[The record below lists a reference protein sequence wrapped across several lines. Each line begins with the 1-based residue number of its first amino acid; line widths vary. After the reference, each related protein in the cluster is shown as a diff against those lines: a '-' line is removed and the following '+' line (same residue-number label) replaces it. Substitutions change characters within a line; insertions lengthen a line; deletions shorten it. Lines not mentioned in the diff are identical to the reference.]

1 MSDELLPYYEKEL
14 SFIRRLGA
22 RFAKDNPLIA
32 GRLGLGESGEAKDPH
47 VERMI
52 EAFAYLNVRT
62 RHKLEDEFPE
72 LTESLLGVLYPHYQA
87 PIPSLSIVQFE
98 LDPAQN
104 PTTGHS
110 IPRHAP
116 LETESIMGE
125 PCRFRTCYPVTL
137 WPISVQE
144 ANLNKPPFKAPSTPH
159 STTAESVLRL
169 ELSCTDAKLTFA
181 ELELSTLRFF
191 LMGQAQH
198 MYRLYELIFNNT
210 FEVALAN
217 GPDDAHPVVLGP
229 DCLRQVGFEADEGLL
244 PYSPRSFM
252 GYRLLTEFIAFPKK
266 FLFVDLTG
274 LKGRLQ
280 HLGNRL
286 EIFLYFNRSQDDV
299 ERHLTAESFR
309 LGCTPVVNLYEQRAE
324 PIQVTQA
331 DFEYRVVPDAR
342 WPLAHEVYSIERVI
356 GTSPDG
362 NSVEYMP
369 FFSTKHALREEA
381 GQAYWHAAR
390 RLAHEEGHPDH
401 GTEVYLSLVDKGH
414 QRSAPK
420 EWTLGVE
427 TVCFN
432 RDLPHRLPF
441 GGDQPRLQLSEGGG
455 LLSRIACLTP
465 PTPTLR
471 LSLRQGQLWRFIS
484 HLSLNH
490 LSLVDGDDKGEALR
504 EILKLYDFKDDAESR
519 KIISGIK
526 GVESK
531 RVVGQYRSDGQ
542 SGFCRGVEVTI
553 RFDESCFTGGEL
565 FLLASVLERFL
576 ALYCTLNSFTKMV
589 AIKDRGEVL
598 RRWPARVGDKW
609 AI

>member
-14 SFIRRLGA
+14 SFIRRFGA

-52 EAFAYLNVRT
+52 EAFAYLNART

-72 LTESLLGVLYPHYQA
+72 LTESMLGVLYPHYQA
-87 PIPSLSIVQFE
+87 PIPSLSIVQLE
-98 LDPAQN
+98 LDPAQT
-104 PTTGHS
+104 PTNGHT

-116 LETESIMGE
+116 LETESIEGE
-125 PCRFRTCYPVTL
+125 PCRFRTCYTVTQL
-137 WPISVQE
+137 PITVQ
-144 ANLNKPPFKAPSTPH
+144 AASLNKPPFVAPGTPH
-159 STTAESVLRL
+159 STTADALLRL
-169 ELSCTDAKLTFA
+169 QLSCVDPKLTFA
-181 ELELSTLRFF
+181 ELELDKLRFF

-198 MYRLYELIFNNT
+198 MYRLYEMIFNNT
-210 FEVALAN
+210 IEVALAN
-217 GPDDAHPVVLGP
+217 SPEDARPVVLGA
-229 DCLRQVGFEADEGLL
+229 DCLRQVGFAADEGLL
-244 PYSPRSFM
+244 PYSPRSFV
-252 GYRLLTEFIAFPKK
+252 GYRLLTEFFAFPKK
-266 FLFVDLTG
+266 FLFVDLVG

-280 HLGNRL
+280 NLGNRL
-286 EIFLYFNRSQDDV
+286 EIFLYLNRSQSDL
-299 ERHLTAESFR
+299 ERHLTSDSFR
-309 LGCTPVVNLYEQRAE
+309 LGCTPIVNLYEQRAE
-324 PIQVTQA
+324 PIHVTQA
-331 DFEYRVVPDAR
+331 EFEYRVAPDAR

-356 GTSPDG
+356 GTDQDG
-362 NSVEYMP
+362 SSVEYMP
-369 FFSTKHALREEA
+369 FFSTKHAFREDA

-390 RLAHEEGHPDH
+390 RPANDESHTDR
-401 GTEVYLSLVDKGH
+401 GTEIYLAFVDLSLL
-414 QRSAPK
+414 RSAPA
-420 EWTLGVE
+420 EWTVGVE

-441 GGDQPRLQLSEGGG
+441 GGDQPRLQLSDGGG
-455 LLSRIACLTP
+455 LVSRITCLTP

-471 LSLRQGQLWRFIS
+471 LSQRQGLLWRFIS

-490 LSLVDGDDKGEALR
+490 LSLVDGDERGEALR
-504 EILKLYDFKDDAESR
+504 EILKLYDFKDDAETR
-519 KIISGIK
+519 KIISGIT
-526 GVESK
+526 GVASK

-542 SGFCRGVEVTI
+542 SGFCRGVEVSI
-553 RFDESCFTGGEL
+553 RFDEGCFTGGGL

-598 RRWPARVGDKW
+598 RRWPPRVGEKW